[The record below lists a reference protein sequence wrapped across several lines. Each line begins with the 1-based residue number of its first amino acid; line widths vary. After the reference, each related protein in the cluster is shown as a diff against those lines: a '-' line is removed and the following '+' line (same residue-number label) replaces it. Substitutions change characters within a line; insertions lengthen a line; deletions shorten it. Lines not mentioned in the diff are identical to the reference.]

1 MASQRDL
8 SALQKQIWSGSIPL
22 EIRLASTECRTYD
35 DSDPYLI
42 QVPRLS
48 YIPFLLPR
56 LHAFFAPSLI
66 DPDVHPSKGWLSYS
80 DVPLKWHHPLGL
92 LYDLYSGFEPYTPD
106 SLHQPANPEPPSPPP
121 PSSSSSSPTTPT
133 TSGGEPGLLPWR
145 LTAHFTT
152 PAPASLVPLDAAY
165 KAHHDAFVNAVKEA
179 DFLRNGSAKA
189 AMSLSKDA
197 SDRLWDAV
205 GRNDLAAWNA
215 VHGRLLV
222 SPPGA
227 GPLRHVPMKL
237 YLPGAPTPASGS
249 GGDNNGGA
257 GTAVRGAEDAAG
269 AAATAGAEGGDAAAA
284 AMTTAT
290 ESPAP
295 AGSASSIASLR
306 VVQALVPPTLTSSS
320 SGGSGGASSRGGSA
334 GQPQTMG
341 TALNTIIPTLF
352 PSRRSPLLAQPV
364 LHGAV
369 VPLSAPVEDL
379 LKAAAYPDGFLHV
392 AIVMMS

>member
-1 MASQRDL
+1 MASQRHL
-8 SALQKQIWSGSIPL
+8 SALQKQLWSGSIPL

-42 QVPRLS
+42 QAPRLS

-66 DPDVHPSKGWLSYS
+66 NPDVHPTKGWLSYS

-92 LYDLYSGFEPYTPD
+92 LYDLYSGLEPYTPD
-106 SLHQPANPEPPSPPP
+106 SIHHPSPPP
-121 PSSSSSSPTTPT
+121 SSPTSPT
-133 TSGGEPGLLPWR
+133 ATTHQPAESSPLPWR
-145 LTAHFTT
+145 LTLHFTT
-152 PAPASLVPLDAAY
+152 PAPPTLVPLDPAY

-189 AMSLSKDA
+189 AMSLSKEA

-205 GRNDLAAWNA
+205 GRNDLAAWDA
-215 VHGRLLV
+215 VHSKMLV

-227 GPLRHVPMKL
+227 GPLRNVPMKL
-237 YLPGAPTPASGS
+237 YLPGAPA
-249 GGDNNGGA
+249 
-257 GTAVRGAEDAAG
+257 AAG
-269 AAATAGAEGGDAAAA
+269 GGGGTEDVVVATAPGAADDAAAA
-284 AMTTAT
+284 AATT
-290 ESPAP
+290 PAP
-295 AGSASSIASLR
+295 SGSPSPVASLR
-306 VVQALVPPTLTSSS
+306 VVQALVPPTLN
-320 SGGSGGASSRGGSA
+320 SGGGGGGGGGAASSR

-341 TALNTIIPTLF
+341 TALNSIIPTLF

-369 VPLSAPVEDL
+369 VPLSAPVEEL

-392 AIVMMS
+392 AVVMMS

>member
-1 MASQRDL
+1 MASQRNL
-8 SALQKQIWSGSIPL
+8 SALQKQLWSGSIPL

-42 QVPRLS
+42 QAPRLS

-56 LHAFFAPSLI
+56 LHAFFAPALI
-66 DPDVHPSKGWLSYS
+66 NPDVHPTKGWLSYS

-92 LYDLYSGFEPYTPD
+92 LYDLYSGLEPYTPD
-106 SLHQPANPEPPSPPP
+106 SIHHHSPP
-121 PSSSSSSPTTPT
+121 PSSPTSPTATTHQPAESSP
-133 TSGGEPGLLPWR
+133 LPWR
-145 LTAHFTT
+145 LTLHFAT
-152 PAPASLVPLDAAY
+152 PAPPTLVPLDPAY

-189 AMSLSKDA
+189 AMSLSKEA

-205 GRNDLAAWNA
+205 GRNDLAAWDA
-215 VHGRLLV
+215 VHSKMLV

-227 GPLRHVPMKL
+227 GPLRNVPMKL
-237 YLPGAPTPASGS
+237 YLPGAPAAGG
-249 GGDNNGGA
+249 GGD
-257 GTAVRGAEDAAG
+257 VVAATPG
-269 AAATAGAEGGDAAAA
+269 AADVAAAA
-284 AMTTAT
+284 AAATTTAET
-290 ESPAP
+290 TGSPSP
-295 AGSASSIASLR
+295 VASLR
-306 VVQALVPPTLTSSS
+306 VVQALVPPTLNSGGGGGGGGGGGATSS
-320 SGGSGGASSRGGSA
+320 R

-341 TALNTIIPTLF
+341 TALNSIIPTLF

-369 VPLSAPVEDL
+369 VPLSAPVEEL

-392 AIVMMS
+392 AVVMMS